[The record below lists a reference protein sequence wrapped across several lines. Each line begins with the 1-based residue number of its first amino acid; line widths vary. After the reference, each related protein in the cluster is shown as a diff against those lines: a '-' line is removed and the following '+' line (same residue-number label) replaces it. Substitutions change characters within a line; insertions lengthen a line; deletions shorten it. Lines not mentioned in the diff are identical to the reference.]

1 MDKWGGLS
9 MKGVLRRDF
18 LKTLGAFAVAG
29 GVLGQGGR
37 AVAQE
42 DEILAGRHLVRYPE
56 KTDLILLT
64 SRPPQLETP
73 MKYFERAITPNEA
86 FFDRYHIFPI
96 PTNVDLAT
104 WRLKVAGH
112 VDRPLELSMD
122 DLKTKFPRAALT
134 AVAQCAGNS
143 RGRFSPRVLGG
154 QWGDGAMGNAAW
166 AGARLRDILTMA
178 GVRTGGVEVSFDGLD
193 QPAFPSVPDFVKSL
207 TVDRILDDPDV
218 LVAYEMNG
226 QPLPLLNGYPA
237 RLIVPGWYATYWVKN
252 LMAVTVLDKPFEGF
266 WMKSAYRIPDTAC
279 GCIAPGT
286 APKHT
291 VPVNRMTVRSF
302 IIIPGSG
309 TRLPA
314 GSPVTL
320 KGIAFD
326 EGYGI
331 REVEVSDDGGSSWRR
346 AQLGPDLG
354 RYSFREW
361 SATWQPPR
369 AGTYQLM
376 ARAFNTIGESQDYD
390 ALWNPPGYMRNLI
403 EHVDVQVM

>member
-1 MDKWGGLS
+1 
-9 MKGVLRRDF
+9 MKSAPRRDF
-18 LKTLGAFAVAG
+18 LKALGAFAVAS
-29 GVLGQGGR
+29 GVLGRAGR

-42 DEILAGRHLVRYPE
+42 DSILAGRPLVRYPE

-73 MKYFERAITPNEA
+73 MKYFEQAITPNEA
-86 FFDRYHIFPI
+86 FFVRYHIFPI

-112 VDRPLELSMD
+112 VDRPLELSME
-122 DLKTKFPRAALT
+122 DLKTKFPRVALT

-154 QWGDGAMGNAAW
+154 QWGDGAMGNAGW
-166 AGARLRDILTMA
+166 AGARMRDILTMA

-207 TVDRILDDPDV
+207 TVDRIMDDPDV
-218 LVAYEMNG
+218 IVAYEMNG
-226 QPLPLLNGYPA
+226 QPLPMLNGYPA

-252 LMAVTVLDKPFEGF
+252 LTAVTVLDKPFEGF

-279 GCIAPGT
+279 GCVAPGT
-286 APKHT
+286 APKRT

-302 IIIPGSG
+302 TILPAGG
-309 TRLPA
+309 ARLPA

-326 EGYGI
+326 GGYGI
-331 REVEVSDDGGSSWRR
+331 REVEVSDDGGNSWRR

-361 SATWQPPR
+361 SATWQPAR
-369 AGTYQLM
+369 AGMYRLM
-376 ARAFNTIGESQDYD
+376 ARAFNIIGESQDHNP
-390 ALWNPPGYMRNLI
+390 LWNPPGYMRNVI
-403 EHVDVQVM
+403 EYVDVQVM

>member
-1 MDKWGGLS
+1 
-9 MKGVLRRDF
+9 MKAIPRRHF
-18 LKTLGAFAVAG
+18 LKTLGGFVAAG
-29 GVLGQGGR
+29 GMLGRVER
-37 AVAQE
+37 ATAQA
-42 DEILAGRHLVRYPE
+42 DPILAGRPLVRYPE

-73 MKYFERAITPNEA
+73 MNYFEHAITPNEA
-86 FFDRYHIFPI
+86 FFVRYHIFPV
-96 PTNVDLAT
+96 PTRVDLAT
-104 WRLKVAGH
+104 WRLQVAGH
-112 VDRPLELSMD
+112 VTNPLALSMEE
-122 DLKTKFPRAALT
+122 LKTKFPRATLT

-154 QWGDGAMGNAAW
+154 QWGDGAMGNAEW
-166 AGARLRDILTMA
+166 AGVRMRDILTMA

-193 QPAFPSVPDFVKSL
+193 QPAFPTVPDFVKSL
-207 TVDRILDDPDV
+207 TVDRIMDDPDV
-218 LVAYEMNG
+218 IVAYEMNG
-226 QPLPLLNGYPA
+226 QPLPMLNGYPA
-237 RLIVPGWYATYWVKN
+237 RLVVPGWYATYWVKN
-252 LMAVTVLDKPFEGF
+252 LTTITVLDKPFEGF

-302 IIIPGSG
+302 VIVPGSG
-309 TRLPA
+309 TTLPA
-314 GSPVTL
+314 GSPVAL
-320 KGIAFD
+320 KGVAFD
-326 EGYGI
+326 EGFGI

-361 SATWQPPR
+361 SAMWQPPR
-369 AGTYQLM
+369 AGTYRLM

-390 ALWNPPGYMRNLI
+390 PLWNPPGYMRNVI
-403 EHVDVQVM
+403 EHVDVQVG